1 MQTNIQWLSIE
12 GGLAYLENHT
22 GVIRWYGV
30 HQLDNYRCHIGT
42 KPLANTKVISTW
54 SGPLNWLQ
62 MNVPDHR
69 LDCFANNFLGP
80 IAYKTYNLRITDP
93 VVRGTHR
100 WLAVPASGGS
110 FVGGWFA
117 LMPSQCAMLPKWF
130 AFGHMPM
137 LGVMVVVKQKD
148 LYLGYGTISDEMIPL
163 IQAKAH
169 WRHFPSVAR
178 L

>member
-69 LDCFANNFLGP
+69 LDCFSNNLLGP
-80 IAYKTYNLRITDP
+80 IVYKTYNLRITDP
-93 VVRGTHR
+93 VVRGPPMAGSSGFRWFLCR
-100 WLAVPASGGS
+100 WLVRINAVTMCHVTKVVCIWAYADVGSDGCGKAERPILGIRYNFRRNDTSHSG
-110 FVGGWFA
+110 
-117 LMPSQCAMLPKWF
+117 
-130 AFGHMPM
+130 
-137 LGVMVVVKQKD
+137 
-148 LYLGYGTISDEMIPL
+148 
-163 IQAKAH
+163 
-169 WRHFPSVAR
+169 
-178 L
+178 